1 MTLNPDFVLN
11 CVLRQH
17 VWSSEAWLSKHVD
30 VLQPKRI
37 LAASRGFLAAARLS
51 CLVNVRC
58 MLHSVDMYMIHVLM
72 YCVNV
77 GLWSLHR
84 HWTLNSSLRFEEGL
98 ILILIFMLVEIDR
111 RETAA
116 ALDQQQQQQNGQT
129 SSSRKSKKSRRWW
142 VYV

>member
-1 MTLNPDFVLN
+1 
-11 CVLRQH
+11 
-17 VWSSEAWLSKHVD
+17 
-30 VLQPKRI
+30 
-37 LAASRGFLAAARLS
+37 
-51 CLVNVRC
+51 
-58 MLHSVDMYMIHVLM
+58 MYMIHVLM

-142 VYV
+142 VRPWLTEQDIWRRKANTTSFRSASCHFTDRQSFVNYLCMPVDLFNEIVDKVTQLIQTQKTNYLQP